1 MERKVVMDR
10 MVLRDDQW
18 ERIARLVP
26 GKVGDPG
33 RSGADNRLFVE
44 AVLWIVRVGA
54 PWRDLPK
61 DFGKWNSVFQ
71 RFRRWVRSGVF
82 DQMFEALSADADF
95 EYVIVDGTI
104 VRVHQHGTGAKG
116 GTKTQAIGRSRGGL
130 TTKIVALVDALGT
143 LVRFVLLPGQRHDS
157 LGVRP
162 LIEDVAFGALL
173 GDKAF
178 DIDWLRTELD
188 ERGAAAVIPPKVNR
202 KAAISFDRDMYRWRH
217 LIENTFAKLKEF
229 RAVATRYDK
238 TATSYAATIHLAA
251 TIIAAR

>member
-1 MERKVVMDR
+1 MDR

-33 RSGADNRLFVE
+33 RSGADNRFFVE

-61 DFGKWNSVFQ
+61 DFGNWNSVFQ

-82 DQMFEALSADADF
+82 DQLFEALSADADF

-104 VRVHQHGTGAKG
+104 VRVHQHGSGARG
-116 GTKTQAIGRSRGGL
+116 GTRTQAIGRSRGGL
-130 TTKIVALVDALGT
+130 TIVALVDAMGN

-157 LGVRP
+157 VGVAP
-162 LIEDVAFGALL
+162 LLTDLDFAALL
-173 GDKAF
+173 ADKAF
-178 DIDWLRTELD
+178 DSDGFRTELD
-188 ERGAAAVIPPKVNR
+188 NRGAVAVIPPESNR
-202 KAAISFDRDMYRWRH
+202 ATDIPCDFEMYKWRH
-217 LIENTFAKLKEF
+217 LVENFFCKIKEF
-229 RAVATRYDK
+229 RRIATRYDK
-238 TATSYAATIHLAA
+238 TDTSFAAMIQLVGSVLAT
-251 TIIAAR
+251 R